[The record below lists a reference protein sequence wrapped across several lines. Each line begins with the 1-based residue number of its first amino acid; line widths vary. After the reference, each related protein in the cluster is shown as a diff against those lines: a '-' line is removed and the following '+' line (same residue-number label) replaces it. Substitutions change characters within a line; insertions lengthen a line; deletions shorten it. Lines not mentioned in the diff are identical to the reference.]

1 MVKTGCTG
9 GRLRCAAAGPGIQ
22 SDVMMVATGR
32 EEHGV
37 GAVARR
43 DFKAQGVTVKA
54 QRAIQITYREMHVAD
69 SGSRID
75 AHVVSKTL
83 RGSPVR
89 FPRMN
94 TAKIPTPVN
103 EPVLPYAPGSRERS
117 ELKQALKDFSGRQIE
132 IPVVIGGKEIRT
144 GKTVDAVMPH
154 CHRHV
159 LAKVHQAGPEEVT
172 AAVKAAR
179 EAWRDWS
186 NWTLVDRAA
195 VFLKA
200 ADLLATRWRAM
211 LNAAT
216 MLGQSKTAFQAEID
230 AACELTDFWR
240 FNAHYAERIHAE
252 QPLSPPGGAIWNAL
266 EYRGLEGFVYAITPF
281 NFTAIGGNLPTS
293 PALMGCTVVWKP
305 AATASYSNYLVLRLL
320 QEAGLPPGVVNFVP
334 GPATV
339 ISERLLADRHLGG
352 IHFTGSTEVFQMLW
366 KQVATNLTG
375 YADYPRLVGETGGKD
390 FILAHASAD
399 VEALATGIVRGAFE
413 YQGQKCSA
421 ASRAYVPE
429 SLWPQLRARVLGL
442 LEDVRVGDPADFRNF
457 MGAVIDRKAFDKI
470 KQYIEQA
477 KRDSKVEVLFGGE
490 CDDSDGYFVHPT
502 LIQVE
507 DPMYRTMC
515 EEIFGPVLSLH
526 VYPDKQWKETLA
538 IVDRTSPY
546 ALTGA
551 VFAQDRAAMAEAD
564 AALRYAAGNFYK
576 NDKPTG
582 AVVGQQPFGGGRASG
597 TNDKA
602 GSMLNLIRWTS
613 ARTIKE
619 NFVPPRDPWYPFMAE
634 A

>member
-1 MVKTGCTG
+1 
-9 GRLRCAAAGPGIQ
+9 
-22 SDVMMVATGR
+22 
-32 EEHGV
+32 
-37 GAVARR
+37 
-43 DFKAQGVTVKA
+43 
-54 QRAIQITYREMHVAD
+54 MH
-69 SGSRID
+69 
-75 AHVVSKTL
+75 
-83 RGSPVR
+83 
-89 FPRMN
+89 

-103 EPVLPYAPGSRERS
+103 EPVLAYAPGSRERT
-117 ELKQALKDFSGRQIE
+117 ELKQSLQDLSGRQIE

-179 EAWRDWS
+179 DAWRDWS
-186 NWTLVDRAA
+186 SWSLTDRAA

-230 AACELTDFWR
+230 AACELIDFWR
-240 FNAHYAERIHAE
+240 FNVHYAERIHAE
-252 QPLSPPGGAIWNAL
+252 QPLSVAGSGMWNAL
-266 EYRGLEGFVYAITPF
+266 DYRGLEGFVYAITPF

-293 PALMGCTVVWKP
+293 PAMMGCTVVWKP
-305 AATASYSNYLVLRLL
+305 AATASYSNYLVFRLL
-320 QEAGLPPGVVNFVP
+320 QEAGLPPGVINFVP
-334 GPATV
+334 GPAAV

-352 IHFTGSTEVFQMLW
+352 IHFTGSTEVFQTLW
-366 KQVATNLTG
+366 KQVAGNLTG

-399 VEALATGIVRGAFE
+399 VDALATGIVRGAFE

-429 SLWPQLRARVLGL
+429 SLWPKVRERMLGL
-442 LEDVRVGDPADFRNF
+442 LAEAKVGDPADFRNF
-457 MGAVIDRKAFDKI
+457 MGAVIDKKSFDKI
-470 KQYIEQA
+470 QGYIEKA
-477 KRDSKVEVLFGGE
+477 KHDAKAKILFGGE
-490 CDDSDGYFVHPT
+490 CDDADGYFVHPT
-502 LIQVE
+502 VIQVE
-507 DPMYRTMC
+507 DPTYRTMC
-515 EEIFGPVLSLH
+515 EEIFGPVLSLY

-538 IVDRTSPY
+538 LVDRTSPY

-551 VFAQDRAAMAEAD
+551 VFAQDRAALAEAD
-564 AALRYAAGNFYK
+564 AALRYSAGNFYR

-602 GSMLNLIRWTS
+602 GSLLNLIRWTS
-613 ARTIKE
+613 ARAVKE